1 MIKTSN
7 KNITTPKIS
16 EKAIIQIKN
25 ILQNEKAGSFVRILV
40 DSGGC
45 SGFSYKFSIDD
56 QINYKEDMTLLT
68 SDNKHIFVTDK
79 VSIGFI
85 KDSNIDWIESITN
98 SQFVVNNPLAKSSCG
113 CGSSFSI

>member
-7 KNITTPKIS
+7 KNNISPKITD
-16 EKAIIQIKN
+16 KAIIQIKN
-25 ILQNEKAGSFVRILV
+25 ILQNEKNGSFVRILV

-56 QINYKEDMTLLT
+56 QINNKEDMTLL
-68 SDNKHIFVTDK
+68 SSKNKHLFVTDK
-79 VSIGFI
+79 VSINFI
-85 KDSNIDWIESITN
+85 KDSSIDWIESLTN
-98 SQFVVNNPLAKSSCG
+98 SQFVINNPIAKSSCG